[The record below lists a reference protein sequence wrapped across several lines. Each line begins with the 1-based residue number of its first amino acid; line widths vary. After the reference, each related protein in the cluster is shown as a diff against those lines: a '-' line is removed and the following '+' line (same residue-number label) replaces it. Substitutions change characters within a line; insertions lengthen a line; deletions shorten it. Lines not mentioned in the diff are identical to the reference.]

1 MKRFFSLFLSFVL
14 LFAVCACSREK
25 NLTELEEIQ
34 QQLAEMEGYACTAT
48 LIRQTE
54 NGEKI
59 YETKVNDR
67 IIRDVPESQHRSE
80 LFLGQFIR
88 NYMQSEGVSVETAS
102 FDSSKCIVLEAV
114 IPGNDDGLATE
125 KLWID
130 RESLL
135 PVRFVIYDADDK
147 ERYRMDYHEFTFHP
161 QFDAPLFLSILKTVS
176 RKGIHLH
183 IILPPLTRPN
193 SGV

>member
-1 MKRFFSLFLSFVL
+1 M
-14 LFAVCACSREK
+14 
-25 NLTELEEIQ
+25 
-34 QQLAEMEGYACTAT
+34 
-48 LIRQTE
+48 
-54 NGEKI
+54 
-59 YETKVNDR
+59 
-67 IIRDVPESQHRSE
+67 
-80 LFLGQFIR
+80 
-88 NYMQSEGVSVETAS
+88 ETAS

-135 PVRFVIYDADDK
+135 PVRFVISDADDK

-161 QFDAPLFLSILKTVS
+161 QFDADTFRIAGINTPCFLSILKTVS

>member
-1 MKRFFSLFLSFVL
+1 
-14 LFAVCACSREK
+14 
-25 NLTELEEIQ
+25 
-34 QQLAEMEGYACTAT
+34 MEGYACTAT

-59 YETKVNDR
+59 YETKQYYKSTGEYRLELTAPETVAGNYTVFDGDRICQYNPRVNDC

-135 PVRFVIYDADDK
+135 PVRFVISDANDK

-161 QFDAPLFLSILKTVS
+161 QFDADTFRIAE
-176 RKGIHLH
+176 
-183 IILPPLTRPN
+183 
-193 SGV
+193 